1 MLLGFRVKEEGSR
14 EKEHE
19 FHGSKNADCR
29 PFSEIDKADL
39 HIKDGESL
47 RWRNFFNTAFL
58 KFT

>member
-14 EKEHE
+14 EKKEHE

-47 RWRNFFNTAFL
+47 R
-58 KFT
+58 